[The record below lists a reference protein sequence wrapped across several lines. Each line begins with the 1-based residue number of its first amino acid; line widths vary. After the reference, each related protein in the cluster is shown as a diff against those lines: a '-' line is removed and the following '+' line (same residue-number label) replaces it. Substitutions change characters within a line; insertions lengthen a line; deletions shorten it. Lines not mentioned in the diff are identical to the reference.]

1 MQKKQ
6 IMPNPLPS
14 NHIADDFLKHL
25 TVLPNP
31 ALKGGELQV
40 TAMEGAKQALYA
52 EHRRKM
58 REGFQQSL
66 IDCGCNKCLAILRD
80 PAKEKGL

>member
-1 MQKKQ
+1 MAQL
-6 IMPNPLPS
+6 PN
-14 NHIADDFLKHL
+14 NHIANEFLKH
-25 TVLPNP
+25 VVVMPNP

-40 TAMEGAKQALYA
+40 TAMEGAKQSVYA

-58 REGFQQSL
+58 REGWQESL
-66 IDCGCNKCLAILRD
+66 LACGCPKCLAIMRD